1 MTDTPN
7 SPDLAARS
15 ESPDAHA
22 GTDSHG
28 DTNASGG
35 TDRPARRTLVTLLVV
50 TAVLLVPLLLGFWYT
65 AEEAIRNKSVSDWQG
80 NHETKLALQRTALV
94 LFGVPVLCAAC
105 GWIVAALRDRPAAVP
120 VARAL
125 LTGAVLLWLIL
136 AGSFYTT
143 FMAAPEF

>member
-7 SPDLAARS
+7 SPDLADRS
-15 ESPDAHA
+15 ENPDAHA
-22 GTDSHG
+22 GTDPHG
-28 DTNASGG
+28 DTDASGR

-94 LFGVPVLCAAC
+94 LFGVPALCAAC
-105 GWIVAALRDRPAAVP
+105 GWIVAGLRDRPAAVP
-120 VARAL
+120 VARSV
-125 LTGAVLLWLIL
+125 LTGAVLVWLVL
-136 AGSFYTT
+136 AGSVFTT